1 MRPAVATVLS
11 SRPWEERLAQ
21 AAAETGLVR
30 ITVRGFDPADVDGV
44 TAVVVGSEA
53 PWLRARHVARWR
65 RRSMRVIGIYPRG
78 DRPTIARLCGA
89 NVDQLLS
96 EDTDPLIIMRTIRD
110 LVGSGHDSPQTTQPS
125 SATSKPL

>member
-1 MRPAVATVLS
+1 
-11 SRPWEERLAQ
+11 
-21 AAAETGLVR
+21 
-30 ITVRGFDPADVDGV
+30 
-44 TAVVVGSEA
+44 
-53 PWLRARHVARWR
+53 
-65 RRSMRVIGIYPRG
+65 MRVIGIYPRG
-78 DRPTIARLCGA
+78 DRPAIARLCGA